1 MAPAAPPTAR
11 DARARAAGHAA
22 ATTPSSTS
30 AAGNGSGALLR
41 PVPSPLLATAR
52 RLSHPPPERR
62 LGHPPPLVGG
72 AARMWEKGPGDAAAQ
87 VAGASAAGDA
97 GAGGAAVGA
106 AARPAP
112 SGVHLTECLQ
122 SVPRPVTRSPDR
134 LPGQSS
140 VRRRC
145 GLRAGLEP
153 ERAGHCAQLLH
164 AGRAAGGALV
174 SLRRVRR
181 QPPGPQAALRRRPRA
196 VRGLP
201 APRRLHVRPTA
212 RARRKPHSLAM
223 GRRSL
228 CFQLKRFETQRN
240 PQTGGMQAN
249 ACLPPS
255 LRCSATGP
263 VQPAGPARRPLNRRG
278 VNLRTKAEA
287 LLLTLLHSHGAGRVQ
302 DRGHRRVSAHARH
315 GALPLPR
322 RPAPGQAVSAP
333 AFAPW
338 RVHGPV
344 RGCRCRPPV
353 LCPVF
358 LSDAGLLFFV
368 LCSSLRIAQC

>member
-1 MAPAAPPTAR
+1 
-11 DARARAAGHAA
+11 
-22 ATTPSSTS
+22 
-30 AAGNGSGALLR
+30 
-41 PVPSPLLATAR
+41 
-52 RLSHPPPERR
+52 
-62 LGHPPPLVGG
+62 
-72 AARMWEKGPGDAAAQ
+72 MWGKGPGDAAAQ

-97 GAGGAAVGA
+97 GVGGAAAGA
-106 AARPAP
+106 AAHPAP

-122 SVPRPVTRSPDR
+122 SVPQRPVTRSPDR
-134 LPGQSS
+134 LSGQSS
-140 VRRRC
+140 VRRPC

-174 SLRRVRR
+174 SLRRVQR
-181 QPPGPQAALRRRPRA
+181 QPPGPQAALRRRPSA

-201 APRRLHVRPTA
+201 APPPAARPPYRA
-212 RARRKPHSLAM
+212 RAAQTLLACHWAQVAM
-223 GRRSL
+223 L
-228 CFQLKRFETQRN
+228 
-240 PQTGGMQAN
+240 PAQAFRVP
-249 ACLPPS
+249 AQPADGWHAGECPPTPS

-287 LLLTLLHSHGAGRVQ
+287 LLLTSLHSHGVGRVQ

-322 RPAPGQAVSAP
+322 SPAPGQAVSAP

-358 LSDAGLLFFV
+358 LSDAWLLFCV